1 MATYYF
7 RNVGTAWNDNTS
19 WSTTSSAGASA
30 GTIPTAIDD
39 VIFDSGS
46 ANSCPVSTTA
56 GVCLTFNSTSW
67 TGTLTLN
74 TSVTVSGNVTL
85 SSNTTITGS
94 SFFRI
99 NATATITSNSVT
111 IPYFVLG
118 SGTAMTLTL
127 SGNLNVG
134 IFELGGT
141 GVINYNLLGNNLNV
155 TGDVQ
160 RNINSQGFL
169 SGTTV
174 VNLIGTSN
182 VFDGGSTGA
191 GILWY
196 LPLTINTS
204 GTVTFSDNFLF
215 INNIL
220 THSAGTVNAFST
232 SFSFFG
238 NVTANCQNILF
249 NTINLTMNNSFT
261 PNVPTLTLLNNLN
274 VGTLNFIHNFTG
286 AITINGLFT
295 VFIGNQSG
303 NIGSLFFLNTAGG
316 ATVLGTS
323 TLEFTGEGG
332 VGYWTAGNG
341 PFAASPRIDLNITIN
356 TFGTLYIIEKTLS
369 STVRFFPNLAGGRT
383 FRYTKGTVIT
393 RNITSSNAGTP
404 RYQGSQL
411 SVATT
416 HTLIGMNNIAWGR
429 IVFAGSGTYTMD
441 ELPQGSST
449 VITNMISST
458 AVNYTIT
465 LTGRNRERFYNFLK
479 MQRCTIALASRRNT
493 LVVTYREGNLGNNI
507 GVIFGNSGANSIP
520 KNLIPQSVY
529 GIVGFLAD
537 PAISSR

>member
-1 MATYYF
+1 MAIYYF
-7 RNVGTAWNDNTS
+7 RNVGTAWNNNTS
-19 WSTTSSAGASA
+19 WSTTSSTGASA
-30 GTIPTAIDD
+30 GAIPTAADN

-46 ANSCPVSTTA
+46 ANSCPVSTTD

-67 TGTLTLN
+67 TGTLTLD

-99 NATATITSNSVT
+99 NATASITSNSVT

-127 SGNLNVG
+127 SGYLNVG
-134 IFELGGT
+134 IFELGGS

-160 RNINSQGFL
+160 RNLSSQGFL

-182 VFDGGSTGA
+182 VFDCGTTGA

-215 INNIL
+215 INNRL

-238 NVTANCQNILF
+238 NVTANCENILF
-249 NTINLTMNNSFT
+249 NTVNLTMNTSFT

-274 VGTLNFIHNFTG
+274 VGTLNLIHNFTG

-295 VFIGNQSG
+295 VFIGNRSG
-303 NIGSLFFLNTAGG
+303 NIGSLIFLNTAGG
-316 ATVLGTS
+316 STVLGTS
-323 TLEFTGEGG
+323 TLEFTGIGG

-341 PFAASPRIDLNITIN
+341 PFSTSPRVDLNITIN
-356 TFGTLYIIEKTLS
+356 TSGTLYIIEKTLS

-383 FRYTKGTVIT
+383 FRYRKGTVIT

-404 RYQGSQL
+404 QYQGSQL

-429 IVFAGSGTYTMD
+429 IVFAGSGTFTMN

-458 AVNYTIT
+458 AANYTIT
-465 LTGRNRERFYNFLK
+465 LTGNNRERFYNFLK
-479 MQRCTIALASRRNT
+479 IQRCTIAVASRRNT
-493 LVVTYREGNLGNNI
+493 IVVTYREGNLGRNI
-507 GVIFGNSGANSIP
+507 GIIFGNSGANSTP